1 MPTRRKKPE
10 VVAPVPPAPAQPRPP
25 EHPAPPWAEHRSIYG
40 YPHKLTVRQTC
51 AGDWHLPPFQ
61 REAVWDAERQVAY
74 CNSLWDGLPTAPF
87 LVWERYLGGG
97 VMNRINVVLDG
108 QQRLTALG
116 APVLRAD
123 GTANPPSGAFFD
135 LEAGRFTTEPGRWA
149 LTAKD
154 LCCMS
159 FSDHFHGEPN
169 VADEMGSRLWQWKIY
184 AKSRLD
190 SIELVSHV
198 LESCTKQAEVVK
210 AFRSI
215 NRPGIVFTEE
225 EVERLIASVVEW

>member
-1 MPTRRKKPE
+1 MAARSKKPQA
-10 VVAPVPPAPAQPRPP
+10 VVEPTTPRRPAPP
-25 EHPAPPWAEHRSIYG
+25 EYPAPPWAEHRGIYG
-40 YPHKLTVRQTC
+40 YPHKLTVRQAC
-51 AGDWHLPPFQ
+51 ASDWHLPPFQ
-61 REAVWDAERQVAY
+61 RESVWDAERQVAY
-74 CNSLWDGLPTAPF
+74 CNSLWEGLPTAPF

-123 GTANPPSGAFFD
+123 GTVNPTSGAFFD

-154 LCCMS
+154 ICCMS
-159 FSDHFHGEPN
+159 FSDHFRGEPE
-169 VADEMGSRLWQWKIY
+169 DPEGSRLWQWKIY

-198 LESCTKQAEVVK
+198 LESRTKPDEVVK

-225 EVERLIASVVEW
+225 EVERLIASVLTEW